1 MNTVSSPMRLQFL
14 QTASNPLRFNKLQ
27 LRYTTI
33 ITCGLR
39 KPLRPR
45 RRTDGVL
52 STEAI
57 QAVQSLKLAA
67 RNPSKLHQVF
77 NSKLSRLLKVDLL
90 DAFAELQRQHHLD
103 LALKVF
109 EFIRNEVWYE
119 PDHSLYGDLMLM
131 FGKKK
136 LIDKV
141 EKLFSE
147 LMEEGL
153 KPDTRAFTEL
163 IGAYLKVDMIE
174 KAMDTYESMKASGCI
189 PDELTL
195 TIMIRNLESSG
206 REDLAAVVKNDC
218 GEYLDSPK
226 KFLKE
231 VARKYASGMYIV
243 LSLRTV
249 LTFAVKGIT
258 FCQRYGARQAVSL
271 VQPDTNLKFDM
282 NPNPKIMADT

>member
-1 MNTVSSPMRLQFL
+1 MLTNTGCSPIRIQSI
-14 QTASNPLRFNKLQ
+14 QTPFGFDKPQ
-27 LRYTTI
+27 LRYATTT

-39 KPLRPR
+39 KPLRTR

-67 RNPSKLHQVF
+67 KNPSKLHQVF
-77 NSKLSRLLKVDLL
+77 NSKLNRLLKDDLL
-90 DAFAELQRQHHLD
+90 DAFAELQRQQHLD

-109 EFIRNEVWYE
+109 EFIRNEAWYE

-141 EKLFSE
+141 EKIFFDLI
-147 LMEEGL
+147 EEGL
-153 KPDTRAFTEL
+153 KPDTRAYTEL
-163 IGAYLKVDMIE
+163 IGAYLKVDMID
-174 KAMDTYESMKASGCI
+174 KAMETYESMKASGCI

-195 TIMIRNLESSG
+195 TIMIRNLESAG
-206 REDLAAVVKNDC
+206 RDDLAAIVKNDC
-218 GEYLDSPK
+218 VEYLDSPK

-231 VARKYASGMYIV
+231 VARKYPKR
-243 LSLRTV
+243 LR
-249 LTFAVKGIT
+249 LN
-258 FCQRYGARQAVSL
+258 L
-271 VQPDTNLKFDM
+271 V
-282 NPNPKIMADT
+282 